1 MHKPADGGSHCCGKG
16 CLNRLWAGVTLLA
29 MVFAEGCSTPS
40 TSSITTAEP
49 DVIQLDKTKDIL
61 ASADE
66 TVVVT
71 LDAVY
76 QARKRYRG
84 ITLSRLLK
92 SNGHDPAIMAP
103 DTVIQFVCKDGYN
116 PVTTLAVVIRDKAF
130 LATGDLDAPPD
141 QTWIQF
147 KSGTSPSDLGQF
159 YLVWPHVMAVGD
171 GHPWPY
177 GIIALRIGTANTLL
191 GPALPR
197 LERFQ
202 PGFDLFRANC
212 IMCHSINGI
221 GGTIGIDLNVPR
233 NVFEY
238 WQADK
243 LPSMVANP
251 ASFRRNAKMP
261 SFEGLGAQ
269 GISNVLAYV
278 KHMKAHKLQPP
289 P

>member
-1 MHKPADGGSHCCGKG
+1 M
-16 CLNRLWAGVTLLA
+16 LLA

-40 TSSITTAEP
+40 MSNITTAGPE
-49 DVIQLDKTKDIL
+49 VIQLDKTKDIL
-61 ASADE
+61 ASANE

-92 SNGHDPAIMAP
+92 SNGHDSAIMAP

-116 PVTTLAVVIRDKAF
+116 PVTTLAVVMRDKAF
-130 LATGDLDAPPD
+130 LATGDLDGPTG
-141 QTWIQF
+141 QTWVQF
-147 KSGTSPSDLGQF
+147 KSGASPSDPGQF
-159 YLVWPHVMAVGD
+159 YLVWPHVMSAGD

-177 GIIALRIGTANTLL
+177 GIIALRVGTANTLL

-202 PGFDLFRANC
+202 PGFNLFRANC
-212 IMCHSINGI
+212 IMCHSVNGV

-238 WQADK
+238 WQADQ

-261 SFEGLGAQ
+261 RFDQ
-269 GISNVLAYV
+269 LA
-278 KHMKAHKLQPP
+278 
-289 P
+289 